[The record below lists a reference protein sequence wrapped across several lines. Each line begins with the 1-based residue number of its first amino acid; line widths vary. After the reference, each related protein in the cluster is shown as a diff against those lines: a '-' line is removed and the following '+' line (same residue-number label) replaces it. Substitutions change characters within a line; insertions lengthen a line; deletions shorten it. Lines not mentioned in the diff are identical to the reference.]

1 VPFPSCLACRA
12 RAAAIGAAVAL
23 ASSCFSSLAQAQAS
37 ETPTNP
43 AQWKNAAAPADT
55 TPAAPTTPTQPGPKR
70 GVTTE
75 VGASD
80 QFDITVTAARL
91 DAARNQINTAVGASN
106 YEISREAIETQPLGS
121 NASLST
127 TLLQAPGVAQ
137 DSFGQLHVRGDHAN
151 LQYRINGVIIPETI
165 SGFSQLF
172 DTRFARRIDLITGA
186 LPAEYGYRTAGVV
199 DIETRSGTLEPG
211 GEVALYGGQ
220 RQTFLP
226 SFSYGGSTGKVDYF
240 VTGSYLQN
248 NIGIENP
255 THSLNPVKDFSEQGR
270 GFLYLSG
277 IIDESTRLSFISGT
291 AVSQFRL
298 PNNPGQT
305 PSFTAFGFSDFNSA
319 GLREQQLEESNFN
332 ILSLQKSLG
341 DMNMQLAL
349 FSRYTLTH
357 FFPDPVGDVPFNGIA
372 SNVRH
377 ENFANGIQGDMS
389 YQIDP
394 AHTFRAG
401 VFADVERA
409 RSSNL
414 STVLPLDADGNPID
428 QPFAISD
435 NNRKVGYL
443 VGVYAQ
449 DEWKIADKLTLN
461 YGARFDESFQFID
474 RNQLSPRVNLV
485 YKPLD
490 GTTVHVGYARYF
502 TPPPLELIAPETISK
517 FANTTGAPAV
527 TTDSPVK
534 PERAHY
540 FDAGVIQKIGTDLT
554 IGVDAYYK
562 HANDLIDEGQF
573 GQALIFAPFNYQHGK
588 VYGAEATA
596 SYQLGN
602 LSLYGNFAYSRAQG
616 KNIVSSQFFFGADEL
631 AFIASHWVYLDHDQ
645 RFTISGG
652 ASYRWGDILFTTDL
666 ISGSGLR
673 SGFANT
679 ERQPNY
685 VQVNTGIK
693 HDFDTPG
700 LGKMT
705 ARLDVINITDRK
717 YELRNG
723 TGIGVAAPQFGQR
736 RTILAGLS
744 KSF

>member
-1 VPFPSCLACRA
+1 VPFAFFVAFRRFFLCLLLCLLLGLGFVSPSQT
-12 RAAAIGAAVAL
+12 
-23 ASSCFSSLAQAQAS
+23 FAQAPAS
-37 ETPTNP
+37 TAPPQTTAGTGEP
-43 AQWKNAAAPADT
+43 AAPAT
-55 TPAAPTTPTQPGPKR
+55 SGPAVQPVPTR
-70 GVTTE
+70 SVVTE
-75 VGASD
+75 VGQSD
-80 QFDITVTAARL
+80 RFDITVTAARL
-91 DAARNQINTAVGASN
+91 DQARNQISTAVGASS
-106 YEISREAIETQPLGS
+106 YEINREAIDTQPLGN
-121 NASLST
+121 NASLSQ

-151 LQYRINGVIIPETI
+151 LQFRINGIIIPETI

-199 DIETRSGTLEPG
+199 DIETKSGTLEPG
-211 GEVALYGGQ
+211 GEVSIYGGQ

-226 SFSYGGSTGKVDYF
+226 SFSYGGSTGKLDYF
-240 VTGSYLQN
+240 VSGSYLQN

-255 THSLNPVKDFSEQGR
+255 THSLVPVKDFTEQGR

-298 PNNPGQT
+298 PNNPGQM
-305 PSFTAFGFSDFNSA
+305 PAFTAFGISDFNSA

-332 ILSLQKSLG
+332 VLALQKSLG
-341 DMNMQLAL
+341 DLNMQLAY

-357 FFPDPVGDVPFNGIA
+357 FFPDPVGDLLFNGVA

-377 ENFANGIQGDMS
+377 ENFANGLQGDLS
-389 YQIDP
+389 YRIDP
-394 AHTFRAG
+394 SHTFRAG
-401 VFADVERA
+401 FFADAERA

-414 STVLPLDADGNPID
+414 STVLPLDANGNPID

-435 NNRKVGYL
+435 NSRKIGYL
-443 VGVYAQ
+443 AGLYAQ
-449 DEWKIADKLTLN
+449 DEWKISDKLTLN

-474 RNQLSPRVNLV
+474 KNQLSPRVNLV
-485 YKPLD
+485 YKPLE
-490 GTTVHVGYARYF
+490 GTTVHLGYARYF

-517 FANTTGAPAV
+517 FANTTAAPSV
-527 TTDSPVK
+527 TADSPVK
-534 PERAHY
+534 PERANY
-540 FDAGVIQKIGTDLT
+540 FDAGVIQKFGPDFQL
-554 IGVDAYYK
+554 GLDAYYK
-562 HANDLIDEGQF
+562 RANDLIDEGQF
-573 GQALIFAPFNYQHGK
+573 GQALVFAPFNYQHGK
-588 VYGAEATA
+588 VYGTEVTA
-596 SYQLGN
+596 SYQIDN
-602 LSLYGNFAYSRAQG
+602 LSLYGNFAYSRGQG
-616 KNIVSSQFFFGADEL
+616 KNIISSQFFFAADEL
-631 AFIASHWVYLDHDQ
+631 AFVANHFVYLDHDQ

-652 ASYRWGDILFTTDL
+652 ASYRLGDTLLTTDL

-679 ERQPNY
+679 QRQPNY
-685 VQVNTGIK
+685 VQVNAGIK
-693 HDFDTPG
+693 HEFEAPG
-700 LGKMT
+700 MGKMT
-705 ARLDVINITDRK
+705 ARLDMINLTDRK